1 VIETGTI
8 YKTVLRV
15 YYSIG
20 KYNAF
25 HNFIGTFYKLYDT
38 KAFNMLGVAY
48 IDNVFTETIG
58 FVI

>member
-1 VIETGTI
+1 MIETGTI

-15 YYSIG
+15 YYSIS